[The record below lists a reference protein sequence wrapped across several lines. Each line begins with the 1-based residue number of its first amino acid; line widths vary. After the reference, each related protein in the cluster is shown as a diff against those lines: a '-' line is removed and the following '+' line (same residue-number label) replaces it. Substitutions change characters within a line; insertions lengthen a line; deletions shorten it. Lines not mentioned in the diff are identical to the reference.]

1 MITDLSELT
10 PEKAL
15 IFRVT
20 HIDNVPWVLAN
31 GLHCMK
37 SKVQDQNFVSIGNTD
52 LIQKRTARQVPAG
65 PGETLAH
72 YVPFYFTPCSPML
85 YNIRTGWAGIAKR
98 SLSELVFLAVSLRS
112 LEAHGVPFVFA
123 DRHAYLAMAKFSNRL
138 ADLDNLAWR
147 YWQSRD
153 FKRDANDPGKT
164 ERYQAEALIHRHL
177 PAERIEAIV
186 CSRKQERATVAKMVQ
201 NHGKQIQVVCRK
213 DWFF

>member
-10 PEKAL
+10 PAKAL

-37 SKVQDQNFVSIGNTD
+37 SKAQDPNFVSIGNTD
-52 LIQKRTARQVPAG
+52 LIQKRTAWQVPAG

-85 YNIRTGWAGIAKR
+85 YNIRTGWRDIVIR
-98 SLSELVFLAVSLRS
+98 SRSELVFLVVSLRT
-112 LEAHGVPFVFA
+112 LLAHGVPFVYT
-123 DRHAYLAMAKFSNRL
+123 DRHALLYMAKFSTRL
-138 ADLDNLAWR
+138 DELDNLPWESWR
-147 YWQSRD
+147 QRD
-153 FKRDANDPGKT
+153 FQRDPNDPGKT

>member
-10 PEKAL
+10 PVKAL

-37 SKVQDQNFVSIGNTD
+37 SKAQDPNFVSIGNTD
-52 LIQKRTARQVPAG
+52 LIQKRTARQVPVG

-85 YNIRTGWAGIAKR
+85 YNIRTGWADNVTR
-98 SLSELVFLAVSLRS
+98 SKSELVFFVVSLRS
-112 LEAHGVPFVFA
+112 LEVYDVPFVFA

-153 FKRDANDPGKT
+153 FKRDENDPGKT